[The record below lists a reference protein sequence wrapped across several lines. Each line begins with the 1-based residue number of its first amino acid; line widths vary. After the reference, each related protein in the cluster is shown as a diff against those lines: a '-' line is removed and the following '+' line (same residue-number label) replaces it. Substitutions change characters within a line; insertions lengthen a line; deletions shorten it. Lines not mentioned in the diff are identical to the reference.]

1 MAVTLEDIKKL
12 RELTKAGIADC
23 KKALAEANGNMEE
36 AIKLIRER
44 GQAIAAKRTDRA
56 AEEGCCLSGNE
67 GGFAAIVAV
76 KCETDFVANN
86 ADFIGMTKDILAEVL
101 KNKPASTDDVL
112 ALSVNGMSVKDLIA
126 DRSGVTGEKMEFGAF
141 ESLEGASVASYV
153 HQGNKLC
160 TLVSFKESGVSAEV
174 GKNIA
179 MQIAGYNPVSIDAD
193 SVPADIKQREL
204 EIGMEKA
211 RQDGKPENML
221 ERIAQGRLQKFYKE
235 STLLAQPFLMD
246 EKITVAEYL
255 KKNNATVVAFK
266 RVNLN
271 QD

>member
-23 KKALAEANGNMEE
+23 KKALAESDGNMDE

-56 AEEGCCLSGNE
+56 AEEGCCLSGND
-67 GGFAAIVAV
+67 GGYAAIVAV

-86 ADFIGMTKDILAEVL
+86 ADFIAMTKDILVEVL
-101 KNKPASTDDVL
+101 KNKPADTDAVL
-112 ALSVNGMSVKDLIA
+112 SLSVNGMTVKDLIA

-141 ESLEGASVASYV
+141 ESLEGASVSSYV

-160 TLVSFKESGVSAEV
+160 TLVAFKEAGVSAEV

-204 EIGMEKA
+204 EIGIEKA

-235 STLLAQPFLMD
+235 CTLLAQPFLMD
-246 EKITVAEYL
+246 EKITVADYL

>member
-1 MAVTLEDIKKL
+1 MAVTLDDIKKL

-23 KKALAEANGNMEE
+23 KKALTESNGNMDE
-36 AIKLIRER
+36 AVKLIRER

-56 AEEGCCLSGNE
+56 AEEGCCLSGTN
-67 GGFAAIVAV
+67 GNYAAIVAV

-86 ADFIGMTKDILAEVL
+86 EDFVNMTKSILNEVL
-101 KNKPASTDDVL
+101 NTKPADAEAVKAMVIDGK
-112 ALSVNGMSVKDLIA
+112 SVNDMIA
-126 DRSGVTGEKMEFGAF
+126 ERSGVTGEKMLFDAF
-141 ESLEGASVASYV
+141 ESLEGATVASYV
-153 HQGNKLC
+153 HQGNKLS
-160 TLVSFKESGVSAEV
+160 TLVAFKEEGVSAEV

-179 MQIAGYNPVSIDAD
+179 MQIAGYNPISIDAD
-193 SVPADIKQREL
+193 SVPADVKQREL

-235 STLLAQPFLMD
+235 STLVAQPFLMD
-246 EKITVAEYL
+246 EKITVGEYL